1 MDFEIT
7 FTGRESGAIGIFYS
21 ITETY
26 TADSEVEAVKL
37 CFADS
42 RTEKLHIDKI
52 VSDDQEAENLL
63 NDFNY
68 VGSRHH
74 Y

>member
-26 TADSEVEAVKL
+26 TADSEAEAVKL